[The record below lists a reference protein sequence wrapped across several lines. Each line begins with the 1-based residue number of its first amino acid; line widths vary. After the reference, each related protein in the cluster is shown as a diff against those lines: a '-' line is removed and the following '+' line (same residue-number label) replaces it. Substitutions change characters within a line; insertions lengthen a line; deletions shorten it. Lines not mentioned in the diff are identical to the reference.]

1 MRPRNLDL
9 NQVRTFAT
17 LADVGTVTGT
27 AERLAYTQS
36 AVSMQLRR
44 LEQALATELM
54 RKEGRRVALTPEG
67 ERFLAHARRL
77 LALNDEV
84 WADMRTKPVTGVVRL
99 AVPDD
104 YAGLL
109 TPTLAYFGQLYP
121 GVQLEVH
128 CGLSVELVE
137 RVRSGDADLAIVT
150 RQRNSPGGEVLR
162 REPLVWAA
170 GHGHEPETRDPIP
183 LALFSPGKDVF
194 REMAL
199 HALSSAGRQWRIVC
213 TSQGLTGVRPVVEA
227 GLAATVIAQSM
238 LPPDFRVLGTDSGL
252 PSLPSVEIAIHR
264 PPGRPS
270 EPARQLAAL
279 IHEQLSKG
287 AG

>member
-1 MRPRNLDL
+1 MRPHNLDL

-27 AERLAYTQS
+27 AEQLAYTQS

-44 LEQALATELM
+44 LEQALGTELV
-54 RKEGRRVALTPEG
+54 RKQGRRVALTTDG

-77 LALNDEV
+77 LGLNDEAR
-84 WADMRTKPVTGVVRL
+84 ADMRSKPVTGVVQL

-104 YAGLL
+104 YAALL

-128 CGLSVELVE
+128 CGLSVDLVE

-170 GHGHEPETRDPIP
+170 SHRHEPEARDPIP

-199 HALSSAGRQWRIVC
+199 HALTSAGRQWRIVC
-213 TSQGLTGVRPVVEA
+213 TSQGLTGVRPAVDA
-227 GLAATVIAQSM
+227 GLAATVITHGM
-238 LPPDFRVLGTDSGL
+238 LPSDFRVLGPDSGL
-252 PSLPSVEIAIHR
+252 PALPSVEIAIHR

-270 EPARQLAAL
+270 EPVRQLATL
-279 IHEQLSKG
+279 IHDQLAQG
-287 AG
+287 